1 MHNGTTKKIPFRGC
15 LHVVRLV
22 HCRARQRAR
31 PQQGVARRLDVEVAC
46 RARFVLRASGHAAAL
61 AAAPAPTPAPAP
73 GAGRKA
79 RSACGPHLEFYLEAS
94 GSLGGSAAAVLR
106 VSASGLPQLY
116 LSQYECG
123 RRGAPHF
130 AQAMIEWSQRRY
142 LGALRGAPGVSRR
155 RGQDQAF
162 TACARGAGAK
172 ACGRGGTCAGGRA
185 PV

>member
-79 RSACGPHLEFYLEAS
+79 RSACGPHLEAS

-106 VSASGLPQLY
+106 VSASGLPQLN

-172 ACGRGGTCAGGRA
+172 ACGRGGTCAGERA